1 MIDNHANSG
10 EITPFDFH
18 GNNVRVLTDE
28 RDEPWFIA
36 KDICDVLGIDTNHV
50 REGLDDDEITNLR
63 NTEVWN
69 QPGRAP
75 LIVSEAGFYKL
86 VLRSR
91 KPVAKEFQRWV
102 THDVLPSIRKHGG
115 YLVGQERM
123 TPEEMVAAS
132 MRYLESKIAEQHK
145 QLEEQAP
152 KVLFAD
158 TVSGAANS
166 ITVGVLA
173 KILKQKGVPDM
184 GQNRLFTKLR
194 DDGFLCKQHGE
205 NWNMPTQYAMER
217 GLFNVKERTVAN
229 PDGSVRVTR
238 TTMVTGRGQ
247 IFFVNK
253 YANQPVTAE

>member
-1 MIDNHANSG
+1 MKYSTDIQM
-10 EITPFDFH
+10 FDFH
-18 GNNVRVLTDE
+18 NHEVRVLTD
-28 RDEPWFIA
+28 DNGEPWFVG
-36 KDICDVLGIDTNHV
+36 KDVTTILGYSDTYGALKKHVEDVDKQNCQNDSFESPRGMTIIN
-50 REGLDDDEITNLR
+50 ESGLYS
-63 NTEVWN
+63 
-69 QPGRAP
+69 
-75 LIVSEAGFYKL
+75 LIFASKL
-86 VLRSR
+86 AY
-91 KPVAKEFQRWV
+91 AKEFKRWV
-102 THDVLPSIRKHGG
+102 TGEVLPSIRKHGG

-132 MRYLESKIAEQHK
+132 MRYLESKIAEQRK

-194 DDGFLCKQHGE
+194 EDGFLCKQRGE

>member
-1 MIDNHANSG
+1 MNGLQIFRNEEFGEIRTVTIDN
-10 EITPFDFH
+10 
-18 GNNVRVLTDE
+18 
-28 RDEPWFIA
+28 EPWFVG
-36 KDICDVLGIDTNHV
+36 KDVAMALGYEKPTDAVRKKVEECDRGISKMETPSGKQDMTIIN
-50 REGLDDDEITNLR
+50 ESGLYS
-63 NTEVWN
+63 
-69 QPGRAP
+69 
-75 LIVSEAGFYKL
+75 LIFASKL
-86 VLRSR
+86 AY
-91 KPVAKEFQRWV
+91 AKEFKRWV
-102 THDVLPSIRKHGG
+102 TGEVLPSIRKHGG

-132 MRYLESKIAEQHK
+132 MRYLESKIAEQRK

-194 DDGFLCKQHGE
+194 EDGFLCKQRGE

>member
-1 MIDNHANSG
+1 MKYSTDIQM
-10 EITPFDFH
+10 FDFH
-18 GNNVRVLTDE
+18 NHEVRVLTD
-28 RDEPWFIA
+28 DNGEPWFVG
-36 KDICDVLGIDTNHV
+36 KDVTTILGYSDTYGALKKHVEDVDKQNCQNDSFESPRGMTIIN
-50 REGLDDDEITNLR
+50 ESGLYS
-63 NTEVWN
+63 
-69 QPGRAP
+69 
-75 LIVSEAGFYKL
+75 LIFASKL
-86 VLRSR
+86 AY
-91 KPVAKEFQRWV
+91 AKEFKRWV
-102 THDVLPSIRKHGG
+102 TGEVLPSIRKHGG

-132 MRYLESKIAEQHK
+132 MRYLESKIAEQRK
-145 QLEEQAP
+145 QLEAQAP

-194 DDGFLCKQHGE
+194 EDGFLCKQRGE

>member
-1 MIDNHANSG
+1 MKYSTDIQM
-10 EITPFDFH
+10 FDFH
-18 GNNVRVLTDE
+18 NHEVRVLTD
-28 RDEPWFIA
+28 DNGEPWFVG
-36 KDICDVLGIDTNHV
+36 KDVTTILGYSDTYGALKKHVEDVDKQNCQNDSFESPRGMTIIN
-50 REGLDDDEITNLR
+50 ESGLYS
-63 NTEVWN
+63 
-69 QPGRAP
+69 
-75 LIVSEAGFYKL
+75 LIFASKL
-86 VLRSR
+86 AY
-91 KPVAKEFQRWV
+91 AKEFKRWV
-102 THDVLPSIRKHGG
+102 TGEVLPSIRKHGG

-132 MRYLESKIAEQHK
+132 MRYLESKIAEQRK

-194 DDGFLCKQHGE
+194 EDGFLCKQRGE

-253 YANQPVTAE
+253 YANQPVTADNTI

>member
-1 MIDNHANSG
+1 MNTTTALQ
-10 EITPFDFH
+10 TFDFH
-18 GNNVRVLTDE
+18 TNSVRVHVEGE
-28 RDEPWFIA
+28 RVEYCA
-36 KDICDVLGIDTNHV
+36 KDIAAALGYKDTTNAIKQHCRGVVNRHPILDSLGRTQEAVFIGEGDVYRLIASSKLPAAVEFEHW
-50 REGLDDDEITNLR
+50 LFDE
-63 NTEVWN
+63 
-69 QPGRAP
+69 
-75 LIVSEAGFYKL
+75 
-86 VLRSR
+86 
-91 KPVAKEFQRWV
+91 
-102 THDVLPSIRKHGG
+102 VLPSIRRHGG
-115 YLVGQERM
+115 YMMGQEQM

-132 MRYLESKIAEQHK
+132 MRYLESKIAEQRK

>member
-1 MIDNHANSG
+1 MTTQ
-10 EITPFDFH
+10 ITPFDFH
-18 GNNVRVLTDE
+18 GHNVRVLTDE
-28 RDEPWFIA
+28 RDEPWFVG
-36 KDICDVLGIDTNHV
+36 KDVTTILGYSDTYGALKKHVEDVDKQNCQNDSFESPRGMTIIN
-50 REGLDDDEITNLR
+50 ESGLYS
-63 NTEVWN
+63 
-69 QPGRAP
+69 
-75 LIVSEAGFYKL
+75 LIFASKL
-86 VLRSR
+86 AY
-91 KPVAKEFQRWV
+91 AKEFKRWV
-102 THDVLPSIRKHGG
+102 TSEVLPSIRKHGG
-115 YLVGQERM
+115 YLVGQEQM

-132 MRYLESKIAEQHK
+132 MRYLESKIAEQRK

-184 GQNRLFTKLR
+184 GQNRLFIKLR